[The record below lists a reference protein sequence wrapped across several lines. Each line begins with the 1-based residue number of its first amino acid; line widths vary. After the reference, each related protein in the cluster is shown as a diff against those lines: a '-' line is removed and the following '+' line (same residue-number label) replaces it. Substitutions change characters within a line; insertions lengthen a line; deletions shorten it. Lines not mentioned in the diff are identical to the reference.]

1 MTVQE
6 AIERTKAAQEAYER
20 LKAGKTVVS
29 HAYLRASKR
38 VLQLES
44 EDPNNDDELRMAAAM
59 ICFAQRKWLG
69 PSPSPWFAEQISKFL
84 LSPEKDRVSRLEKTV
99 KALENPASPDTRERL
114 LVTYVKIIE
123 DKVRLPYIK
132 EIQDYIR
139 SSFGKNLVPHETMIR
154 RLLKEEGLPLNP
166 RGQPEKSKRQK

>member
-6 AIERTKAAQEAYER
+6 AIERTKAAQEAYDR

-29 HAYLRASKR
+29 RAYLRASRR

-44 EDPNNDDELRMAAAM
+44 EDPTDNDALRMAALM

-69 PSPSPWFAEQISKFL
+69 PSPSPWWGEQISKFL

-99 KALENPASPDTRERL
+99 KALEKPAPPDTRERL

-123 DKVRLPYIK
+123 DKARLPYIR

-139 SSFGKNLVPHETMIR
+139 SRFGKSLVPHESMIR

-166 RGQPEKSKRQK
+166 RGQPKKSKRQK